1 MTSKKRVLTAAVA
14 IPILYV
20 IVQYLSPFYFFLLV
34 LAGVM
39 VGLYEFYR
47 MFKNSGYHPQTAVG
61 MLAGAVVVSGFYIG
75 AVSDHRVAEIAYVFA
90 PDVMVALAF
99 VVALLFRLFSERD
112 SNGAMV
118 DVALTFTGVIYV
130 AWLSAYVVLLR
141 AWNAG
146 GADGRH
152 LVFFLF
158 LVTWA
163 TDSGAYYIGSS
174 LGRHKLYRKI
184 SPKKSVEGAVGGLV
198 FAVLMAVACKYW
210 FCTELHIHDALVLG
224 GIMGVVGQ
232 VGDLAESM
240 IKRSARIK
248 DSGGIFPGHGGYLD
262 RVDSML
268 LNAPALY
275 YYTIVSFATTRG
287 L

>member
-1 MTSKKRVLTAAVA
+1 MNSKRVLTAAVS

-34 LAGVM
+34 LTGVM

-47 MFKNSGYHPQTAVG
+47 MFKNSGYHPQTFVG
-61 MLAGAVVVSGFYIG
+61 MFVGALVVIGFYIG
-75 AVSDHRVAEIAYVFA
+75 AVSDRSVAEIAYVFS

-141 AWNAG
+141 AWSAG
-146 GADGRH
+146 GTDGRH
-152 LVFFLF
+152 LIFFLF

-163 TDSGAYYIGSS
+163 TDSGAYYIGTSF
-174 LGRHKLYRKI
+174 GRHKLYRKI
-184 SPKKSVEGAVGGLV
+184 SPKKSVEGAIGGLIFSIV
-198 FAVLMAVACKYW
+198 MAAACKYW
-210 FCTELHIHDALVLG
+210 FYHSLHLHDAVVLG
-224 GIMGVVGQ
+224 SILGVVGQ

-275 YYTIVSFATTRG
+275 YYTMVALATKG
-287 L
+287 GA